1 MAISSAFRLNAL
13 KHAVTATVFA
23 GAVAFSAPASAFGD
37 NTGPGNWAGFYL
49 GGHLGVGGQDYSGRI
64 DTSSTT
70 NPIEDPSDLDMS
82 GILGG
87 FQIGYNYQS
96 GYWVFGVEGDVSFV
110 DWSDR
115 ERAARTDLSAL
126 AGSTPDTQFGDT
138 DVIASLRGRAG
149 VIYESF
155 LIFGTAGIAVT
166 DADFAYSDD
175 ESGAKG
181 GLDFN
186 DVGFV
191 IGAGVEKALDGTPW
205 RVRGEGLYY
214 IFNDRRSASTLT
226 PDNDPA
232 DSVKF
237 EDAWAVRLVVNYA
250 LGDLFR

>member
-1 MAISSAFRLNAL
+1 MAKSSAAL
-13 KHAVTATVFA
+13 IDTLKRSAIAAAFV
-23 GAVAFSAPASAFGD
+23 GAVALSTPASAFGD
-37 NTGPGNWAGFYL
+37 NMGTGSWAGFYF

-70 NPIEDPSDLDMS
+70 NPIEDPSDLDMN

-87 FQIGYNYQS
+87 FQIGYNVQS
-96 GYWVFGVEGDVSFV
+96 GYWVFGVEGDISFV

-115 ERAARTDLSAL
+115 ERAAVADATAP
-126 AGSTPDTQFGDT
+126 AGATPDTLFGDT
-138 DVIASLRGRAG
+138 DVVASLRGRAG

-166 DADFAYSDD
+166 DADFAYRDD

-205 RVRGEGLYY
+205 RIRGEGLYY
-214 IFNDRRSASTLT
+214 IFNDSRRASTLT
-226 PDNDPA
+226 QDNDPG
-232 DSVKF
+232 DRVKF

>member
-1 MAISSAFRLNAL
+1 MAISSAFRLNIL
-13 KHAVTATVFA
+13 KRTMTAA
-23 GAVAFSAPASAFGD
+23 AFLGGLVLSAPALAFGD
-37 NTGPGNWAGFYL
+37 NMAPGSWTGFYV

-64 DTSSTT
+64 DTSSTS
-70 NPIEDPSDLDMS
+70 NPIEDPSDLDMN

-87 FQIGYNYQS
+87 FQIGYNVQS
-96 GYWVFGVEGDVSFV
+96 GYWVFGVEGDISFV

-115 ERAARTDLSAL
+115 ERAARPD
-126 AGSTPDTQFGDT
+126 AGAPATATPDTLFGDT
-138 DVIASLRGRAG
+138 DVVASLRGRAG
-149 VIYESF
+149 VLYESF
-155 LIFGTAGIAVT
+155 LIFGTAGIAIT
-166 DADFAYSDD
+166 DADFAYRDD
-175 ESGAKG
+175 ATSAKG
-181 GLDFN
+181 GVDFN

-226 PDNDPA
+226 PDNDPG